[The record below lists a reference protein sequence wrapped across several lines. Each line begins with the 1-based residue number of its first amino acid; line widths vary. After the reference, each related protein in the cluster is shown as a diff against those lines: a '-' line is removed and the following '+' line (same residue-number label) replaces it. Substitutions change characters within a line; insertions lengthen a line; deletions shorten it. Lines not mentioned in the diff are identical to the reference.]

1 MAKNDDKTKPA
12 DEPVA
17 DAEKEQMR
25 TRIAELEKENAE
37 MKEQIENPPEDED
50 KKLMWQKIEELEKK
64 NAELKAEI
72 KKPVVNI
79 KGFVL
84 EADDP
89 FAAGSMRVY
98 VSSTKAKQTQRA
110 ILPFVLP
117 YNDKPA
123 TKKALESYIVRAD
136 GGGDKAWTAAAR
148 EALAKL

>member
-1 MAKNDDKTKPA
+1 MAKNDKDKNPA
-12 DEPVA
+12 ETPDEKA
-17 DAEKEQMR
+17 DAMADGPAVDEEKERLLAKISQ
-25 TRIAELEKENAE
+25 LEKE
-37 MKEQIENPPEDED
+37 
-50 KKLMWQKIEELEKK
+50 

-89 FAAGSMRVY
+89 FAAGAMRVY
-98 VSSTKAKQTQRA
+98 VSSTDTKHTQRA

-123 TKKALESYIVRAD
+123 TKKAIESYIVRAD
-136 GGGDKAWTAAAR
+136 GGGDKARTAAAR